1 MSDPAAH
8 ISAVPDIV
16 FGIMCLMLLAAL
28 TAMLGS
34 KLRRLPFS
42 IALVLAGILL
52 SRGAEIIPF
61 LAVLSEFQLTP
72 DLVLFVFIPTLIYES
87 AHSLDVRIRRHP
99 GGASLACARN
109 YSAKLNQWVV

>member
-72 DLVLFVFIPTLIYES
+72 DLVLFVFFYLSFFFECQLCFFLDFFFAFIFFAFI
-87 AHSLDVRIRRHP
+87 AHFISP
-99 GGASLACARN
+99 
-109 YSAKLNQWVV
+109 Y